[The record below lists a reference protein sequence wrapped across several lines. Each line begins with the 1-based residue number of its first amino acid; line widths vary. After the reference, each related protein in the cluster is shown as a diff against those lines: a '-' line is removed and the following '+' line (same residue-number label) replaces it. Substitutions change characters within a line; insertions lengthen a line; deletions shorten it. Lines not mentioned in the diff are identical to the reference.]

1 MSSEPAR
8 GRADNAPTRRVLR
21 QPKQERRRAPHWMT
35 ALQQTAGNA
44 AVTSLLNTAQ
54 RVSPGASASVPAAA
68 VTVMIPGG
76 ITDADA
82 PVTVSD
88 YQSLRSALV
97 VSAKRLQ
104 ERGAAF
110 GDPTAA
116 RMQGLSQQ
124 VWDEN
129 NNIGDKNGPIS
140 AADAAYFT
148 GFFNLAAWSQQTV
161 LNEAM
166 APLIAALVFAQ
177 PSPEDQQH
185 LLNLRED
192 IDERMHESFIGR
204 DEDELAKLAGL
215 AGKLTS
221 WTDKTGK
228 WSGRAADYGPAD
240 LASRARQIK
249 ALSKDLGDK
258 LGTARDVLE
267 IADDLATLA
276 GAQRHPDGTAMM
288 QGIDNFKAGIDLID
302 KAIGK
307 LGEAVPLFGD
317 LWSKWYKPLVDGC
330 VAGLTKLA
338 GLMEKSDREMA
349 VAEWMMAQSTGRL
362 DRDSNGAPVI
372 PAEFIAKGD
381 FPGGQPVFSYLYCL
395 RRGRQPPRM
404 SADVKVFFL
413 DRADI
418 MNQAT
423 ADSGSDSARG
433 SGDKLTSEWDLFSP
447 STWGTA
453 NHETNLA
460 RWLPAHWETVW
471 AMLYGGYGRYIP
483 H

>member
-1 MSSEPAR
+1 MSSEQAR
-8 GRADNAPTRRVLR
+8 GRAEEAPVRRAQR
-21 QPKQERRRAPHWMT
+21 QPKQERRGALHWMA
-35 ALQQTAGNA
+35 ALQRTAGNA
-44 AVTSLLNTAQ
+44 AVTSLLNTVQ
-54 RVSPGASASVPAAA
+54 RDSPAAPASASA
-68 VTVMIPGG
+68 VAGTVTIPGG

-88 YQSLRSALV
+88 YQSLRLALV
-97 VSAKRLQ
+97 VTAERLQ

-110 GDPTAA
+110 DDATAA

-124 VWDEN
+124 VWDEYN
-129 NNIGDKNGPIS
+129 KIGDKSGPVS
-140 AADAAYFT
+140 AADAAFLA
-148 GFFNLAAWSQQTV
+148 GFFNLAAWSQQEV
-161 LNEAM
+161 LNEAI
-166 APLIAALVFAQ
+166 APLIAAVDSAK
-177 PSPEDQQH
+177 PSPEDQQR
-185 LLNLRED
+185 LENLRED
-192 IDERMHESFIGR
+192 IDEKMHESFIGR
-204 DEDELAKLAGL
+204 DEDKLAELAGL
-215 AGKLTS
+215 AGKLKS
-221 WTDKTGK
+221 WTTKTSE

-240 LASRARQIK
+240 LASRAKQIK

-258 LGTARDVLE
+258 LGTAREVLE

-288 QGIDNFKAGIDLID
+288 QGIDDFKSGIDLVD

-307 LGEAVPLFGD
+307 LGKAVPLFGD

-338 GLMEKSDREMA
+338 GLVEKSDREMT
-349 VAEWMMAQSTGRL
+349 VAEWMIAQSTGRL
-362 DRDSNGAPVI
+362 ERDSNGAPVI

-381 FPGGQPVFSYLYCL
+381 FPGGQAVFSYLYCL
-395 RRGRQPPRM
+395 REGRQPPEM

-413 DRADI
+413 DRTDI
-418 MNQAT
+418 MNQVT
-423 ADSGSDSARG
+423 ADSGSDSDGG
-433 SGDKLTSEWDLFSP
+433 SGDKLTSEWHLFSP

-460 RWLPAHWETVW
+460 RWLPAHSETVW
-471 AMLYGGYGRYIP
+471 AMLYGGYGRYVP